1 MPPFYSLRRASCP
14 ELLPTLATAAG
25 FLALPSPLRQGRFSE
40 LRAFGKPAAG
50 VISQGFAPLPH
61 PGAGEVLWASCIR
74 EACRRGDTMGFEAF
88 PSCGLIKAGSKRPFN
103 WEAKRQE
110 IYLESSGRI
119 DLKDTIVVVSG
130 LPRSGTS
137 MVMSMLEAGGLPL
150 LKDGIRRA
158 DDDNPKGYYEFERVK
173 KLREGD
179 VDWLPDA
186 KGKVVKIIS
195 YLLLNLPDSYTYR
208 VIFVRRKLPEI
219 IASQR
224 KMLIRRGEDPD
235 KVSEGEL
242 FEILSKHLDQV
253 DAWIEDQPH
262 VARIDIDYNQMIQNP
277 QAGIER
283 LNTFLGGSLELGKMA
298 QVIDPNLYRQRK

>member
-1 MPPFYSLRRASCP
+1 L
-14 ELLPTLATAAG
+14 E
-25 FLALPSPLRQGRFSE
+25 
-40 LRAFGKPAAG
+40 
-50 VISQGFAPLPH
+50 
-61 PGAGEVLWASCIR
+61 
-74 EACRRGDTMGFEAF
+74 
-88 PSCGLIKAGSKRPFN
+88 GSGN
-103 WEAKRQE
+103 
-110 IYLESSGRI
+110 I

-150 LKDGIRRA
+150 LKDGIRKA

-179 VDWLPDA
+179 VDWLPEA
-186 KGKVVKIIS
+186 RGKVVKVIS
-195 YLLLNLPDSYTYR
+195 YLLFSLPRTYTYR
-208 VIFVRRKLPEI
+208 MIFVRRKLPEI

-242 FEILSKHLDQV
+242 SKILSKHLDQV

-262 VARIDIDYNQMIQNP
+262 VARMDIDYNQMIQDP
-277 QAGIER
+277 QAGIEH
-283 LNTFLGGSLELGKMA
+283 LNVFLGGSLELGKMA
-298 QVIDPNLYRQRK
+298 QVVDPDLYRQRK